1 LEDTLASNGSLK
13 IQSLETAIGEA
24 AYSKLPIE
32 PDGTADQ
39 VLEGFDKK
47 LDSKQLYA
55 LSTEKEFQ
63 KRQLKIYRQTHAD
76 MEDGGVN
83 TLYLTIGYLKWSD
96 PSYKGKFYI
105 APLILMPLR
114 MVRKTLREGIF
125 ITKSDEET
133 IINVTLL
140 ELLKQMFRLTVD
152 GLDPLPTDESGIDVA
167 AILNTFREAIKV
179 MDGWE
184 VLDIVKIGQFS
195 FGKFI
200 MWNDMTARADE
211 LRQNKIVD
219 HLVKGG
225 GLFDDGVEV
234 FPVSDIYKHLDLM
247 NLYCPMNADSSQ
259 MAAVLYSA
267 LGKSFVLHGPPG
279 TGKSQTIT
287 NIIAHNLAIGRR
299 VLFVSEKKAALDVVH
314 RRLTKVG
321 LKPFC
326 LELHSNK
333 AGKKEVLEQFAEAL
347 QVAEQKPSNAWD
359 QLVAELTKVRNGLN
373 DYVQQL
379 HKPYPNGLSAYQ
391 CFMQQ
396 VDRGKARDGLLQI
409 NTLTQTKEDYDA
421 MRKAVTELV
430 IAFNETTDDSRKAL
444 DVLAAKEWN
453 PLMQNE
459 LESAC
464 RKLLESVKT
473 LRTAFDGVAEP
484 LAIPEKC
491 FETNEAIMNV
501 MELTKRLTSSPDIP
515 ATFMTVEFGKQM
527 DFIVDFANNT
537 IKLNESAAKLT
548 AFNLDNVGQL
558 DVEGLQ
564 KRIHENNKKFFIGKY
579 FANKKLLKE
588 LAGIKRLGSTELTI
602 VELTKNLPL
611 FEEYLKYK
619 KLVDEQTP
627 AGAALLGSLW
637 QDTKTDWTR
646 VSTTLDA
653 THGILVTMDKL
664 CGDDETARVAMLN
677 ALANY
682 LPTATISFKADTAI
696 YQSFKALEDAWA
708 AFRETAKQTAANF
721 EEPADLN
728 YPKSLMDKLESAL
741 GQMSELRHV
750 VLWKL
755 RRQTVEN

>member
-1 LEDTLASNGSLK
+1 
-13 IQSLETAIGEA
+13 
-24 AYSKLPIE
+24 
-32 PDGTADQ
+32 
-39 VLEGFDKK
+39 
-47 LDSKQLYA
+47 
-55 LSTEKEFQ
+55 
-63 KRQLKIYRQTHAD
+63 
-76 MEDGGVN
+76 
-83 TLYLTIGYLKWSD
+83 
-96 PSYKGKFYI
+96 
-105 APLILMPLR
+105 
-114 MVRKTLREGIF
+114 
-125 ITKSDEET
+125 
-133 IINVTLL
+133 
-140 ELLKQMFRLTVD
+140 
-152 GLDPLPTDESGIDVA
+152 
-167 AILNTFREAIKV
+167 
-179 MDGWE
+179 
-184 VLDIVKIGQFS
+184 
-195 FGKFI
+195 
-200 MWNDMTARADE
+200 
-211 LRQNKIVD
+211 
-219 HLVKGG
+219 
-225 GLFDDGVEV
+225 
-234 FPVSDIYKHLDLM
+234 
-247 NLYCPMNADSSQ
+247 
-259 MAAVLYSA
+259 
-267 LGKSFVLHGPPG
+267 
-279 TGKSQTIT
+279 
-287 NIIAHNLAIGRR
+287 
-299 VLFVSEKKAALDVVH
+299 
-314 RRLTKVG
+314 
-321 LKPFC
+321 
-326 LELHSNK
+326 SNK

-473 LRTAFDGVAEP
+473 LRTAFNGVAEP

-602 VELTKNLPL
+602 AELTKNLPL

-682 LPTATISFKADTAI
+682 LPTATVSFKADTAI

-728 YPKSLMDKLESAL
+728 YPKSLMDKLEAAL

-755 RRQTVEN
+755 RRQTVEGYGLSGLVTALTDHSLNPSDAAEAVDTAYYRDMLYQILAESPALSHFSCKSHEEMIHQFCELDEKYMDLTKKIVFSKLSERLPKQDEASPKNSELGLLKRECEKKMRHKPVRVLLEGLPTLAPILKPCFLMSPLSVAQYLPPDSSFDMVVFDEASQIPVWDAIGVIARGKQLIVVGDPKQMPPTNF

>member
-1 LEDTLASNGSLK
+1 
-13 IQSLETAIGEA
+13 
-24 AYSKLPIE
+24 
-32 PDGTADQ
+32 
-39 VLEGFDKK
+39 
-47 LDSKQLYA
+47 
-55 LSTEKEFQ
+55 
-63 KRQLKIYRQTHAD
+63 
-76 MEDGGVN
+76 
-83 TLYLTIGYLKWSD
+83 
-96 PSYKGKFYI
+96 
-105 APLILMPLR
+105 
-114 MVRKTLREGIF
+114 
-125 ITKSDEET
+125 
-133 IINVTLL
+133 INVTLL

-200 MWNDMTARADE
+200 MWNDMTARANE

-396 VDRGKARDGLLQI
+396 VDRGKAQDGLLQI

-430 IAFNETTDDSRKAL
+430 IAFDETTDDSRKAL

-501 MELTKRLTSSPDIP
+501 MELTKLLTSSPDIP
-515 ATFMTVEFGKQM
+515 ASFLTAEFGKQM
-527 DFIVDFANNT
+527 DFIVNFANNT
-537 IKLNESAAKLT
+537 IKLNESAAQLT

-602 VELTKNLPL
+602 AELIKNLPL

-637 QDTKTDWTR
+637 QDTKTDWDR

-664 CGDDETARVAMLN
+664 CGDEETARVAMLN

-682 LPTATISFKADTAI
+682 LPTATVSFKADTAI

-728 YPKSLMDKLESAL
+728 YPKSLMDKLEVAL

-755 RRQTVEN
+755 RRQTVENYGLSGLVTALTDYSLNPEDAAEAVDTAYYRDMLYQILAESPALSHFSCKSHEEMIHQFCELDEKYMDLTKKIVFSKLSER

>member
-1 LEDTLASNGSLK
+1 
-13 IQSLETAIGEA
+13 
-24 AYSKLPIE
+24 
-32 PDGTADQ
+32 
-39 VLEGFDKK
+39 
-47 LDSKQLYA
+47 
-55 LSTEKEFQ
+55 
-63 KRQLKIYRQTHAD
+63 
-76 MEDGGVN
+76 M
-83 TLYLTIGYLKWSD
+83 
-96 PSYKGKFYI
+96 
-105 APLILMPLR
+105 
-114 MVRKTLREGIF
+114 
-125 ITKSDEET
+125 
-133 IINVTLL
+133 
-140 ELLKQMFRLTVD
+140 
-152 GLDPLPTDESGIDVA
+152 
-167 AILNTFREAIKV
+167 
-179 MDGWE
+179 
-184 VLDIVKIGQFS
+184 
-195 FGKFI
+195 
-200 MWNDMTARADE
+200 
-211 LRQNKIVD
+211 
-219 HLVKGG
+219 
-225 GLFDDGVEV
+225 
-234 FPVSDIYKHLDLM
+234 
-247 NLYCPMNADSSQ
+247 
-259 MAAVLYSA
+259 
-267 LGKSFVLHGPPG
+267 
-279 TGKSQTIT
+279 
-287 NIIAHNLAIGRR
+287 
-299 VLFVSEKKAALDVVH
+299 FVSEKKAALDVVH

-379 HKPYPNGLSAYQ
+379 HKPYPNGLSAYN

-464 RKLLESVKT
+464 RKLLESVKV
-473 LRTAFDGVAEP
+473 LKTAFDGVAEP

-515 ATFMTVEFGKQM
+515 ASFLTAEFGKQM

-564 KRIHENNKKFFIGKY
+564 KRIHENNNKFFIGKY

-588 LAGIKRLGSTELTI
+588 LAGIKRLGSTELTMT
-602 VELTKNLPL
+602 ELTKNLPL

-637 QDTKTDWTR
+637 QDTKTDWNR
-646 VSTTLDA
+646 VSSTLDA
-653 THGILVTMDKL
+653 THGILVTMEKL
-664 CGDDETARVAMLN
+664 CDNDETARVAMLN

-682 LPTATISFKADTAI
+682 LPTATVSFKADTAI

-728 YPKSLMDKLESAL
+728 YPKSLMDKLEAAL

-755 RRQTVEN
+755 RRQTVEKYGLSGLVTALTDHSLNPDEVAEAVDTAYYRDMLYQILAESPALSHFSCKSHEEMIHQFCELDEKYMDLTKKIVFSKLSERLPKQDEASPKNSELGLLKRECEKKMRHKPVRVLLEGLPELAPILKPCFLMSPLSVAQYLPPDSSFDLVVFDEASQIPVWDAIGVIARGKQLIVVGDPKQMPPTNFFQTSLFGWVIENICKNAVDAMSGKGKLTIKLTEDKNYVTIDVTDTGKGIAKNAWRSVFDPGYTTKERGWGLGLSLAKRIVTEYHRGKIYVAHSEIGKGTTFRIELPK